1 MARPK
6 SSNLTE
12 GELRVMDV
20 IWDKGSA
27 TVADVAETKPDLA
40 YNTILTTMRILEEKG
55 YLTHEKPKEGSRAYV
70 YSPVVAR
77 EDARRNALRHL
88 VSRFFGNSTEELV
101 LNLLNDDELSDA
113 ELRRIRKMLAQE
125 ER

>member
-12 GELRVMDV
+12 AELRVMDV
-20 IWDKGSA
+20 VWEKGRA
-27 TVADVAETKPDLA
+27 TVAEVAETKPDLA
-40 YNTILTTMRILEEKG
+40 YNTVLTTMRILEEKG
-55 YLTHEKPKEGSRAYV
+55 YLEHEKPKEGRAFV
-70 YSPVVAR
+70 YRPLVAR

-101 LNLLNDDELSDA
+101 LNLLKNDELSEA
-113 ELRRIRKMLAQE
+113 QLRRIRQLIAQE
-125 ER
+125 EER

>member
-55 YLTHEKPKEGSRAYV
+55 YLTHEKPKEGRAYV

-77 EDARRNALRHL
+77 DDARRSALRHL

-101 LNLLNDDELSDA
+101 LNLLHDDELSEA
-113 ELRRIRKMLAQE
+113 ELRRIRKILAEE